1 MLKENYIKRLKE
13 LAGIISENNIEE
25 KNELNDLIYSNE
37 VFLSENEKFR
47 KYFKGIQI
55 NDYKNKT
62 FPENNSEKTR
72 EELLKIKALKA
83 DEEFIREHDNIYYVF
98 KKYFEENNL
107 DFPKLLV
114 KDLIEASRYFLMKL
128 KYHYKR
134 PRPYQ
139 IAKKMDI
146 NLNSIRL
153 SSAKSPSFPSGHASQ
168 SNLIAYVLS
177 DMFPKHED
185 KLMKIAD
192 NISKSRMMAKV
203 HFPSDIEYGE
213 KIAKDLF
220 KQYKKNNK

>member
-98 KKYFEENNL
+98 KKYLTF
-107 DFPKLLV
+107 
-114 KDLIEASRYFLMKL
+114 
-128 KYHYKR
+128 
-134 PRPYQ
+134 
-139 IAKKMDI
+139 I
-146 NLNSIRL
+146 NKFI
-153 SSAKSPSFPSGHASQ
+153 KC
-168 SNLIAYVLS
+168 I
-177 DMFPKHED
+177 
-185 KLMKIAD
+185 I
-192 NISKSRMMAKV
+192 I
-203 HFPSDIEYGE
+203 
-213 KIAKDLF
+213 
-220 KQYKKNNK
+220 